1 MGWWHSY
8 HGSGWIM
15 VAMVVMVY
23 CTWPGTEVFVLERQV
38 SVDALTGRQVV
49 CWQAGAAVARL
60 NRDTVDTSSV
70 HM

>member
-1 MGWWHSY
+1 
-8 HGSGWIM
+8 
-15 VAMVVMVY
+15 MVVMVY